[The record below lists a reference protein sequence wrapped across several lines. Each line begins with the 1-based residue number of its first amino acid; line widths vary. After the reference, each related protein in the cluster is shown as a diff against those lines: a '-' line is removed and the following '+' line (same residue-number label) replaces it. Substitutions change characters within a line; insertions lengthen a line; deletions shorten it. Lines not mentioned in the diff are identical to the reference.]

1 MLFRS
6 ATGVYVNSTYIGT
19 LSANNSTYL
28 NGQLA
33 SYYTNATNITTGTL
47 PYAQIPAN
55 IVNTTAAFTISGV
68 YTHTA
73 NLVVN
78 TGIVAGGSRGTAGQV
93 LTSNGSSGNV
103 YWSTVAGG
111 GFNPYYGISTT
122 SIRIGCGA
130 GTSSS
135 PYQGIAIGYC
145 AGHHCQGCDT
155 VALGPFAGA
164 SYQGNYSVAIGQG
177 SGQCSQ
183 SSRNIAIGLYAGNIY
198 QGNGNYDG
206 YAVAIGS
213 CAGYCHQG
221 QYSIAIGT
229 GEIGRA
235 HV

>member
-6 ATGVYVNSTYIGT
+6 AGNV
-19 LSANNSTYL
+19 YL
-28 NGQLA
+28 NGSTLVIGNTATNVTINSTSISVSGAQLNGTNFA
-33 SYYTNATNITTGTL
+33 GTANNATNFGGHAAAYYTNATNITTGTL

-164 SYQGNYSVAIGQG
+164 SYQGNYSVDRK
-177 SGQCSQ
+177 STRLN
-183 SSRNIAIGLYAGNIY
+183 SS
-198 QGNGNYDG
+198 
-206 YAVAIGS
+206 
-213 CAGYCHQG
+213 H
-221 QYSIAIGT
+221 
-229 GEIGRA
+229 
-235 HV
+235 